1 MQPILTLFLSVAAS
15 CGTLYLID
23 DAYQAYLERAPLRDF
38 IFKAVLAAC
47 SFVLAVALW
56 LLVYLAPHA

>member
-1 MQPILTLFLSVAAS
+1 MLPILTLILSVMVS

-23 DAYQAYLERAPLRDF
+23 DAYQAYLERAPLRDLL
-38 IFKAVLAAC
+38 FKTTVATLG
-47 SFVLAVALW
+47 FVLSVALW